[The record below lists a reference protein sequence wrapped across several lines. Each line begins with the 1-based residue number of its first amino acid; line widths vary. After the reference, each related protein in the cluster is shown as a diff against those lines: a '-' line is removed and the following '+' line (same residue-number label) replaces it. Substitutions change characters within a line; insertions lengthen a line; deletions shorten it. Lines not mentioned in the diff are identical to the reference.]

1 MSQPL
6 PDDISRLTVPQRL
19 ELISRL
25 WDSIQDEGLE
35 PEMPEWHRLEL
46 ERRLALADAAPEQ
59 AIPWEKVKARLREH
73 K

>member
-1 MSQPL
+1 MSQSF
-6 PDDISRLTVPQRL
+6 PDDINRLTVAERL

-25 WDSIQDEGLE
+25 WDSIQDNGTE

-46 ERRLALADAAPEQ
+46 ERRLALADAAPEP
-59 AIPWEKVKARLREH
+59 AIPWEQVEARLRER

>member
-6 PDDISRLTVPQRL
+6 PDDISGLTVQQRL

-25 WDSIQDEGLE
+25 WDSIQDEGSE
-35 PEMPEWHRLEL
+35 PEMPEWHRVEV

-59 AIPWEKVKARLREH
+59 VIPWEQVKARLRE
-73 K
+73 KT

>member
-1 MSQPL
+1 MSQQL

-46 ERRLALADAAPEQ
+46 ERRLAMADAAPDQ
-59 AIPWEKVKARLREH
+59 GIPWEQVKARLRGQP
-73 K
+73 